1 MMTSFVILYWT
12 IWKSYL

>member
-1 MMTSFVILYWT
+1 MTSFVILYWT